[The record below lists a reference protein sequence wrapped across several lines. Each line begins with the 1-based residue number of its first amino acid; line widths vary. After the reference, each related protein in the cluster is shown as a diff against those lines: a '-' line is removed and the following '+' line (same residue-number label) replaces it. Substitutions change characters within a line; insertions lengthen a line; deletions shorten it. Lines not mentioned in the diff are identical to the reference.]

1 MSFSDNH
8 GLDWQE
14 VGRLDKSGER
24 KIDLGLRPYRRY
36 DYQLKFELTGQGTG
50 LDALKIVNEIQHSQA
65 PLPTLTEGANTI
77 TFSTG
82 PQEGTI
88 TVEGATSQA
97 DVYKQVLATAFRPV
111 LNNIQKDIFRVQSRG
126 DATWTIPT
134 PGDITRVRMN
144 LGYRARDARDSY
156 EALVSFDGGKT
167 YKKVGTMSGPT
178 TGTTKY
184 LTFSDVPAG
193 AREAKIRL
201 EGREVNATCLFALR
215 FDVDY
220 KEPNGGFR
228 PVKITYVWDEGG
240 KEMRHVH
247 VATQPQETYTITCG
261 PRTLVKSFTVELA
274 P

>member
-1 MSFSDNH
+1 
-8 GLDWQE
+8 
-14 VGRLDKSGER
+14 
-24 KIDLGLRPYRRY
+24 
-36 DYQLKFELTGQGTG
+36 
-50 LDALKIVNEIQHSQA
+50 
-65 PLPTLTEGANTI
+65 
-77 TFSTG
+77 
-82 PQEGTI
+82 
-88 TVEGATSQA
+88 
-97 DVYKQVLATAFRPV
+97 
-111 LNNIQKDIFRVQSRG
+111 
-126 DATWTIPT
+126 
-134 PGDITRVRMN
+134 
-144 LGYRARDARDSY
+144 
-156 EALVSFDGGKT
+156 
-167 YKKVGTMSGPT
+167 MSGPT

-193 AREAKIRL
+193 TREAKIRL